1 MASGR
6 LRRTEH
12 NIKNIVKSKRE
23 IRTFRIEHIIGEMEL
38 PPTDIIPIINKALGK
53 VIC

>member
-1 MASGR
+1 MASRR
-6 LRRTEH
+6 LSRTEH

-23 IRTFRIEHIIGEMEL
+23 IRTFWIEHIISEMEL
-38 PPTDIIPIINKALGK
+38 PPTDIITIINKALGK